1 MTNEKLLF
9 SKSFQ
14 SFHLVISL
22 LQKIGYV
29 KKKEWWLK
37 RRKDG
42 YKVHSPDRL
51 GGLVSGNKNHFLK
64 EYMYHVINDVFLT
77 QSKEKRACSFIK
89 DQKNIWISK
98 TEIMLMSKCA
108 AAIPEHLSVNW
119 KKSVV
124 LWWLRHLISC

>member
-1 MTNEKLLF
+1 MTDEKLLF

-14 SFHLVISL
+14 TFHLVISL

-64 EYMYHVINDVFLT
+64 RIHVSCNKLCLLDTI
-77 QSKEKRACSFIK
+77 KRKKKHVPSPKIRKIFGLAK
-89 DQKNIWISK
+89 QK
-98 TEIMLMSKCA
+98 
-108 AAIPEHLSVNW
+108 
-119 KKSVV
+119 
-124 LWWLRHLISC
+124 

>member
-14 SFHLVISL
+14 TFHLVISL

-42 YKVHSPDRL
+42 YEVHSPDRL
-51 GGLVSGNKNHFLK
+51 GDLVSGNKNHFLK
-64 EYMYHVINDVFLT
+64 RIHVSCNKLCLLDTI
-77 QSKEKRACSFIK
+77 KR
-89 DQKNIWISK
+89 
-98 TEIMLMSKCA
+98 
-108 AAIPEHLSVNW
+108 
-119 KKSVV
+119 KKSMF
-124 LWWLRHLISC
+124 LHQRSEKYLD

>member
-14 SFHLVISL
+14 TFHLVISL

-42 YKVHSPDRL
+42 YEVHSPDRL
-51 GGLVSGNKNHFLK
+51 GGLVSGNKNHF
-64 EYMYHVINDVFLT
+64 FLT
-77 QSKEKRACSFIK
+77 QSKEKRACFFTK
-89 DQKNIWISK
+89 DQKIFGLANRNNAY
-98 TEIMLMSKCA
+98 E
-108 AAIPEHLSVNW
+108 
-119 KKSVV
+119 
-124 LWWLRHLISC
+124 

>member
-14 SFHLVISL
+14 TFHLVISL

-64 EYMYHVINDVFLT
+64 RIHVSCNKLCLLDTIKRKKSMFLH
-77 QSKEKRACSFIK
+77 QRSE
-89 DQKNIWISK
+89 NIWISK

-119 KKSVV
+119 RKSVV